1 MDEKY
6 NMTHDSLSKSL
17 ESLRRGRLLS
27 DTKDRIWEEAWK
39 RSRGDLSTA
48 PGQKRGFFSSLRI
61 PTLRL
66 AVAFEFIL
74 ILLLGSVGVVY
85 AANQSIPGDVL
96 YRVKR
101 NTEAVWLELTPER
114 KQTDVKLA
122 LLERRVQEIQQLAF
136 EDRPIPE
143 TLQEE
148 VTQTFSDI
156 AAHPEKWE
164 QAKTLSQVKNHVEA
178 LGMLSETYPETTAFN
193 EVLHI
198 SLTAFEQLGG
208 DVGTL
213 SVPPSVVLTPM
224 PTPTQPSEAP
234 PEDNEPPGQD
244 NDPPGQDN
252 DPPGQD
258 NDPPGQDND
267 PPGQDNEPP
276 GQDNEPPGQDN
287 EPPGQDNEPPG
298 QDNNPPGQDN
308 EPPGQDND
316 PPGQDNEPPGQDNE
330 PLGQDN
336 DPPGQDNE
344 PPGQDNEPPGQDND
358 PPGQDNEPPGQ
369 GKP

>member
-6 NMTHDSLSKSL
+6 DMTHDSLSKSL

-96 YRVKR
+96 YPVKR

-234 PEDNEPPGQD
+234 PEDNDPPGQD
-244 NDPPGQDN
+244 NDPPGQDAGPPSKTIPILPGKITILPGKTTILLGRTTSLLGRTTSLLGRTTSLLGRTTSRLVRITILPGPDN
-252 DPPGQD
+252 EPPGQDKPPGQD

-276 GQDNEPPGQDN
+276 GQ
-287 EPPGQDNEPPG
+287 
-298 QDNNPPGQDN
+298 
-308 EPPGQDND
+308 
-316 PPGQDNEPPGQDNE
+316 
-330 PLGQDN
+330 
-336 DPPGQDNE
+336 
-344 PPGQDNEPPGQDND
+344 
-358 PPGQDNEPPGQ
+358 